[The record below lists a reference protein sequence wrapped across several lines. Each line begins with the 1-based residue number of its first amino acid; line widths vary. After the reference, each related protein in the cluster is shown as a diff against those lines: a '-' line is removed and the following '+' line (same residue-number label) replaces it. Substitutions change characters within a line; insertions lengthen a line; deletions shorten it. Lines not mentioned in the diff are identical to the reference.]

1 MIPISQH
8 IYKESGKRRLTL
20 AERLRM
26 LPLSFFG
33 KRDLADLT
41 STIMADCEVLEKTCS
56 HYIPGLFG
64 SLISTV
70 LISLG
75 MFAFDWR
82 NAATAPEIF
91 PQMSSSGG

>member
-1 MIPISQH
+1 
-8 IYKESGKRRLTL
+8 
-20 AERLRM
+20 
-26 LPLSFFG
+26 
-33 KRDLADLT
+33 
-41 STIMADCEVLEKTCS
+41 MADCEVLEKTCS